1 MEALNLLSFYF
12 FRTLVNKGKNVLVK
26 IRINK
31 DVQSVADY
39 RLDLNHTRA
48 DNDRSVRHSI

>member
-31 DVQSVADY
+31 DVQCVADY